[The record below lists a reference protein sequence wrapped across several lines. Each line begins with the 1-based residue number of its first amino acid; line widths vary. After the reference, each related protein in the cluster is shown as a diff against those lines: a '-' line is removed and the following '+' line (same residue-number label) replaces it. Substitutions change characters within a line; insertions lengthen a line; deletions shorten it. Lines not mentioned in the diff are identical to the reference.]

1 MRINEVERLVGV
13 SKKSIRYYEEEGLL
27 TPARENGNGYRSY
40 SDADVRALRTIRLLR
55 RLGIPVDEIRRLQN
69 GQLTLSDC
77 MQRHMIALAAQSRTL
92 TQTREVC
99 VQLAHSGAELDTLD
113 VADWTQRLDTLE
125 QGGVQLTDPNRDQK
139 QRKKAAPVLVAAL
152 FMALFAAVIVLLAV
166 GAAAGEVPVAVAVIA
181 GAVCLGLILGLVL
194 AVRARLTEIEGG
206 EEDEAAQY

>member
-99 VQLAHSGAELDTLD
+99 AQLAHSGAELDTLD

-166 GAAAGEVPVAVAVIA
+166 GAAADELPVAVAVIA
-181 GAVCLGLILGLVL
+181 GTVCLGLILGLVL